1 MNFLINFVILIC
13 EILKDG
19 QKSILPVYISSFY
32 CPRKLSVMKILLVE
46 DDPKIS
52 SFVKIG
58 LESKDCMVDVAFESN
73 IGERLALTRNYDV
86 IILDVVIPGIS
97 GFDLCRKI
105 RDFGNPTPVI
115 MLTSLDSVDDKLKGF
130 DCGADD
136 YLVKPFSFQ
145 ELFARIKALVRRN
158 KEASVIP
165 VIRVL
170 DLELDSVT
178 KKVTRNDQDVPLTAT
193 EYKILELLIS
203 NKDKVFDRI
212 HIAEKVWGYNFNS
225 GTNVIDVHINS
236 LRKKIDKNHPQKLIH
251 TKKGF
256 GYVLSENIPTA

>member
-1 MNFLINFVILIC
+1 M
-13 EILKDG
+13 
-19 QKSILPVYISSFY
+19 
-32 CPRKLSVMKILLVE
+32 RILLVE

-58 LESKDCMVDVAFESN
+58 LESNECLVDTAYDST
-73 IGERLALTRNYDV
+73 IGEKLVFSRKYDV

-97 GFDLCRKI
+97 GFDLCKKI
-105 RDFGNPTPVI
+105 RNNNISTPVI
-115 MLTSLDSVDDKLKGF
+115 MLTSLDTVEDKLTGF

-145 ELFARIKALVRRN
+145 ELFARIKALIRRN
-158 KEASVIP
+158 KEAVLIP
-165 VIRVL
+165 VIKVL

-178 KKVTRNDQDVPLTAT
+178 KKVKRNDKEISLTAT
-193 EYKILELLIS
+193 EYKILELLMT
-203 NKDKVFDRI
+203 NKGKVFERM
-212 HIAEKVWGYNFNS
+212 HIAEKIWGYSFNS

-236 LRKKIDKNHPQKLIH
+236 LRKKIDKDHSQKLIH

-256 GYVLSENIPTA
+256 GYVVSEDPQ